1 MIETLH
7 KGHIGRF
14 YRLTEQNKF
23 TRMDL
28 EEYSSVQCWK
38 SLATQIVQILSG
50 QIASTPAFLGGKQV
64 HIPSFEEATLCASHS
79 CFLCISVSTKTST
92 LLTALQGLVPGLFFS
107 LPALEEQVM
116 LF

>member
-1 MIETLH
+1 M
-7 KGHIGRF
+7 
-14 YRLTEQNKF
+14 TEQNKF

-79 CFLCISVSTKTST
+79 CFTR
-92 LLTALQGLVPGLFFS
+92 PGTWFIFFS
-107 LPALEEQVM
+107 TCPGRTGNAILTKFSVKAAILM
-116 LF
+116 AKDA

>member
-1 MIETLH
+1 
-7 KGHIGRF
+7 
-14 YRLTEQNKF
+14 
-23 TRMDL
+23 MDL

-92 LLTALQGLVPGLFFS
+92 LLTALQGLVPGSFFFS
-107 LPALEEQVM
+107 TCPGRIGNAILTKFSVKAAILM
-116 LF
+116 AKDA